1 MRAVLT
7 FFVLVLA
14 FFYVGAL
21 FMSENMEVE
30 EHTFIDVPKDS
41 LFNYL
46 NCMKNWEEWS
56 PFQANIVES
65 KYTNIE
71 CGQGSRLNWTDKNT
85 SGSQEIVISSPTDS
99 IVYQWV
105 FNQGDK
111 AISKMFFQSQK
122 EGTDLVWTLKTEMS
136 YPWGRWIGRFLLQ
149 PSTETTFQK
158 GLYRLDSVSSG
169 RFNE

>member
-21 FMSENMEVE
+21 FMPENMELE
-30 EHTFIDVPKDS
+30 ERISIKVPKDS

-56 PFQANIVES
+56 PFQANILES
-65 KYTNIE
+65 KYTTVE
-71 CGQGSRLNWTDKNT
+71 CGQGARLNWADKNT
-85 SGSQEIVISSPTDS
+85 SGSQEIIISSPTDS

-111 AISKMFFQSQK
+111 AISKMLLKSQK
-122 EGTDLVWTLKTEMS
+122 EGTDITWTLKTEMS
-136 YPWGRWIGRFLLQ
+136 YPWGRWIAKFLLK
-149 PSTETTFQK
+149 PSTKTTFQK
-158 GLYRLDSVSSG
+158 GLYRLDSVADH
-169 RFNE
+169 RFNN